1 MNMLPINIKKR
12 MQEMRLTPYAVEKQ
26 TGIKKSTIH
35 NILLGRVKSPTIG
48 TLLSIAGALKCRVS
62 DLVDEDNI
70 HSLIA
75 HDGPGQA
82 LNWELYIDTL
92 LKVGC
97 HLEKH
102 KVAINENNIMDKRK
116 VYELVEEVYR
126 YSLRT
131 SKQLADQAFT
141 EWAADKFIFK
151 KS

>member
-1 MNMLPINIKKR
+1 
-12 MQEMRLTPYAVEKQ
+12 MRLTPYAVEKQ

-35 NILLGRVKSPTIG
+35 NILLGRVKSPTIN
-48 TLLSIAGALKCRVS
+48 TLLAIANALKCRVS
-62 DLVDEDNI
+62 DLIDEDDI
-70 HSLIA
+70 HSLMVR
-75 HDGPGQA
+75 DGMGQN

-92 LKVGC
+92 LKVGS

-102 KVAINENNIMDKRK
+102 KIAINENKIMDKRK

-151 KS
+151 KT

>member
-1 MNMLPINIKKR
+1 M
-12 MQEMRLTPYAVEKQ
+12 
-26 TGIKKSTIH
+26 S
-35 NILLGRVKSPTIG
+35 
-48 TLLSIAGALKCRVS
+48 
-62 DLVDEDNI
+62 
-70 HSLIA
+70 
-75 HDGPGQA
+75 HDMPGQA

-92 LKVGC
+92 MKVGS